1 MQLSGSKK
9 IFSMVYNSFLQLRDG
24 HVMKDFSY
32 GTFLRIHT
40 LFAIDDR
47 LLKIL
52 LYHEDV
58 NVANP
63 LTNKMH
69 KIVNFFITN

>member
-1 MQLSGSKK
+1 
-9 IFSMVYNSFLQLRDG
+9 MVYNSFLQLRDG
-24 HVMKDFSY
+24 HVMKDLNDSIFV
-32 GTFLRIHT
+32 RIHP

-63 LTNKMH
+63 LTKKNA
-69 KIVNFFITN
+69 